1 MRYRATGRPETLT
14 EMTAREGNGLGE
26 LPPNASY
33 SGRCMNTE
41 RSRIAP
47 SRVWGRLA
55 ASVAHL
61 QLRSWRPRLALACLI
76 GAVFASASADAR
88 AFTYVVQPGDTLA
101 SIAER
106 FYGQIQH
113 EKLLVAANTLDAEG
127 GSPIV
132 AGMRLEVPALSYHRV
147 RKNET
152 WKGLAQDLLGAEH
165 RSIVL
170 ATINDSSPWLT
181 PEEGAQIVVPYNLR
195 VIVKSNEATPAL
207 AYKYLGDMNKAWE
220 LDHYNSLDGRALQRG
235 DVVLVPITDLAL
247 TQEGR
252 ETAAQA
258 DRVRCSEGAGE
269 TRETQLR
276 VRTELP
282 ALISDVK
289 SGRYAEAVRRGN
301 RFLASGEL
309 SKQTLAT
316 VHRQLLEAY
325 VALDAVGLA
334 TGECTQWRANDPRAR
349 LDPIQLSPKIIA
361 ACQRGTTAEPP

>member
-1 MRYRATGRPETLT
+1 MP
-14 EMTAREGNGLGE
+14 
-26 LPPNASY
+26 
-33 SGRCMNTE
+33 
-41 RSRIAP
+41 RSRLLALLMC
-47 SRVWGRLA
+47 VLLA
-55 ASVAHL
+55 AVTSN
-61 QLRSWRPRLALACLI
+61 
-76 GAVFASASADAR
+76 AR

-113 EKLLVAANTLDAEG
+113 EKLLVAANALDAEG

-132 AGMRLEVPALSYHRV
+132 PGMRLEVPALSYHRV
-147 RKNET
+147 QKNET
-152 WKGLAQDLLGAEH
+152 WNGLAQDLLGAEH

-170 ATINDSSPWLT
+170 STINDSSPWLT

-235 DVVLVPITDLAL
+235 DVVLIPITDLAL
-247 TQEGR
+247 TKEGR
-252 ETAAQA
+252 DTAAHA
-258 DRVRCSEGAGE
+258 ARVRCSEGAGE

-289 SGRYAEAVRRGN
+289 SGRYAEAVRRGS

-325 VALDAVGLA
+325 VALDATGLA
-334 TGECTQWRANDPRAR
+334 TGACAQWRANDTKAR
-349 LDPIQLSPKIIA
+349 LDPILLSPKIIA
-361 ACQRGTTAEPP
+361 ACERGATTEAK